1 MATIKE
7 RVKALMETHPALRER
22 KSRLIAYMWKQ
33 EAEQLNITTMD
44 DVLDAIAL
52 GKLSS
57 SETIRRTTCKVW
69 EENPHLRPSEEVQ
82 EQNRNLEQ
90 QLRRGRGEIND

>member
-7 RVKALMETHPALRER
+7 RVKALMETHPPLREK
-22 KSRLIAYMWKQ
+22 KSMLIAYMWKQ
-33 EAEQLNITTMD
+33 EADQLNITTMN
-44 DVLDAIAL
+44 DVLEAIAL

>member
-1 MATIKE
+1 
-7 RVKALMETHPALRER
+7 METHPALRER

>member
-7 RVKALMETHPALRER
+7 RVKALMETNPELRER

-33 EAEQLNITTMD
+33 EAKQLNITEMD
-44 DVLDAIAL
+44 DVLNAIAL

-57 SETIRRTTCKVW
+57 SETIRRSTCKVW
-69 EENPHLRPSEEVQ
+69 EEYPHLRPSDEVQ
-82 EQNRNLEQ
+82 EQNRDLENR
-90 QLRRGRGEIND
+90 LRRGRGEIND